1 MTQTA
6 PLPELFDLPD
16 ALRELLERAGYQGRL
31 AIVSRTDGRP
41 LGEYDRRVV
50 TALLRATANEAEN
63 GGPAR
68 DALVRSTDGA
78 VAWTPE
84 ARVETK
90 REPASGSKPG
100 KTRSKRAAAKRPQ
113 R

>member
-31 AIVSRTDGRP
+31 AIVARSDGRP

-50 TALLRATANEAEN
+50 TALLCATANESN
-63 GGPAR
+63 QGGPAR
-68 DALVRSTDGA
+68 DALVRSADA
-78 VAWTPE
+78 VVTWTPE
-84 ARVETK
+84 ARGETR
-90 REPASGSKPG
+90 RETAGGSKPG
-100 KTRSKRAAAKRPQ
+100 GARSKRAAAKRPQ